1 MNNLVINN
9 LGNKPNNID
18 QLFEEFWS
26 YYPRKINKIAAK
38 QSFMTAISKAKPDVI
53 LDGIKAYAE
62 SIKHFCNQ
70 DMKFVPHARTWLRQ
84 ERWTNEVELATVN
97 VQDKVL
103 QEMMNEK

>member
-1 MNNLVINN
+1 M
-9 LGNKPNNID
+9 
-18 QLFEEFWS
+18 
-26 YYPRKINKIAAK
+26 AAK
-38 QSFMTAISKAKPDVI
+38 QSFITALSKADPDVI
-53 LDGIKAYAE
+53 LDGIKAYSD

-97 VQDKVL
+97 IQDKVL